1 MINCETT
8 QIIGYAVDQ
17 SAHAFKNKV
26 IEIIKQLDETIQ
38 SYETIT
44 INDAYIGL
52 GYGKATDEELQFY
65 IDIAQKEGII
75 LDPTYTGKAF
85 RGLVHEIKSGAY
97 DNQDNILFIH
107 TGGLQGYTQEKRLR
121 LQTMLHKI
129 DLSLLK

>member
-1 MINCETT
+1 M
-8 QIIGYAVDQ
+8 
-17 SAHAFKNKV
+17 HK
-26 IEIIKQLDETIQ
+26 
-38 SYETIT
+38 
-44 INDAYIGL
+44 
-52 GYGKATDEELQFY
+52 
-65 IDIAQKEGII
+65 KEGII

-107 TGGLQGYTQEKRLR
+107 TGGLQGYTQETRLR